1 MSDRL
6 ADVADYL
13 ACLITLVG
21 TAAKALSDRGRR
33 SDPALRYVYASGLCL
48 GLGLA
53 TTPPA
58 TFTAV
63 SGLGSWP
70 WSWFGFGCLRLVS
83 DELELLAVGFLAMLA
98 YSIQPPDGI
107 RGGVRGGLRRQAA
120 ITAGAFLLSV
130 GAYVAAGT
138 TQVGALV
145 VAHGQRRFLLV
156 AYIGLLTAHLVWRLA
171 VFGLLTGRAARRMPP
186 GALRSG
192 LRLMA
197 SGTVI
202 GLLWIAGNVND
213 VVDLLTTGGEIG
225 AESAASAVSALVCV
239 VLMLAGATAP
249 AWGGRLARWWRP
261 LRARYA
267 YRRLEPLW
275 SVLRATVPAVEL
287 LPETARVGRRTPHG
301 AQFALYRRIIEIRDG
316 QLALRPYVHPQVP
329 SWVAEFTASTAST
342 GGVRLRRRHEV
353 AATVEAAG
361 IAAAL
366 EAAGAGHR
374 YPAEPSAGYVP
385 SEGQVGIDEEVAWL
399 IKVADAFTASPA
411 VARVRS
417 RVRDELNSVRG

>member
-13 ACLITLVG
+13 ACLITLAG
-21 TAAKALSDRGRR
+21 TAVKALSDRGRR
-33 SDPALRYVYASGLCL
+33 SDPALRYVYAAGLCM

-58 TFTAV
+58 TFTAA

-70 WSWFGFGCLRLVS
+70 WSWFGSGCIRLVS

-98 YSIQPPDGI
+98 HSIQPSD
-107 RGGVRGGLRRQAA
+107 GVRGGLRRQVA
-120 ITAGAFLLSV
+120 ITAGAFVLSV
-130 GAYVAAGT
+130 VAYVAAGT

-145 VAHGQRRFLLV
+145 VAHGRRRFVLV
-156 AYIGLLTAHLVWRLA
+156 VYVGLLTAHLVWRLA
-171 VFGLLTGRAARRMPP
+171 VFGLLTGRSARRMPP
-186 GALRSG
+186 GTLRSG

-197 SGTVI
+197 SGSVI

-225 AESAASAVSALVCV
+225 PETAVNAVAALGCV
-239 VLMLAGATAP
+239 VLMLAGATTP
-249 AWGGRLARWWRP
+249 VWGGRLARWSRP

-267 YRRLEPLW
+267 SRRLEPLW
-275 SVLRATVPAVEL
+275 SALRATVPAVEL
-287 LPETARVGRRTPHG
+287 LPETARAGRRMPHG

-329 SWVAEFTASTAST
+329 LWVAEFTASTVNT
-342 GGVRLRRRHEV
+342 GRSRFRRRHEV

-366 EAAGAGHR
+366 EAAEAGHR

-385 SEGQVGIDEEVAWL
+385 PEGQVGIEEEVAWL
-399 IKVADAFTASPA
+399 IKVADAFVTSPA
-411 VARVRS
+411 VADVRN
-417 RVRDELNSVRG
+417 RVRDELHSVPG

>member
-1 MSDRL
+1 MGDRL

-13 ACLITLVG
+13 ACLIAFVG
-21 TAAKALSDRGRR
+21 TAGKALSDRGRR
-33 SDPALRYVYASGLCL
+33 SDPALRYVYACGLCL

-53 TTPPA
+53 VTTPA
-58 TFTAV
+58 TFAAA
-63 SGLGSWP
+63 SGLGSW
-70 WSWFGFGCLRLVS
+70 FGCLRLVG
-83 DELELLAVGFLAMLA
+83 DELELVAVGFLAMLA
-98 YSIQPPDGI
+98 YSIQPPGGV
-107 RGGVRGGLRRQAA
+107 RGGVRGALRRQAA
-120 ITAGAFLLSV
+120 VTAGAFLLTV
-130 GAYVAAGT
+130 VAYVAADPV
-138 TQVGALV
+138 QVGDLV
-145 VAHGQRRFLLV
+145 VAHGRGRFVLA
-156 AYIGLLTAHLVWRLA
+156 AYIGLLTVHLVWRLA
-171 VFGLLTGRAARRMPP
+171 VFGLLVGRSANRMPP

-202 GLLWIAGNVND
+202 GLLWTASNVND
-213 VVDLLTTGGEIG
+213 MVDVLTTGGEVG
-225 AESAASAVSALVCV
+225 AESAVSAVPALVCV

-249 AWGGRLARWWRP
+249 AWGGRLARWSRP

-275 SVLRATVPAVEL
+275 SALRATVPAVEL
-287 LPETARVGRRTPHG
+287 LPDTAGVGRRTPYG

-329 SWVAEFTASTAST
+329 LWVAEFTADT
-342 GGVRLRRRHEV
+342 GGARSRRRHDV

-374 YPAEPSAGYVP
+374 YPGEPSAGYAP
-385 SEGQVGIDEEVAWL
+385 YEGQVGIDEEAAWL
-399 IKVADAFTASPA
+399 VKVADAFATSPA
-411 VARVRS
+411 VAEVRS
-417 RVRDELNSVRG
+417 RVREELNRVPG